1 VQSLS
6 SFPFDLVQFSLF
18 VSLASLLSKTP
29 SSALCSLVQVCA
41 PAAILL
47 RLSFGSGGVYLLR
60 LVSVQH
66 LCASGKIDAGIFL
79 VVPRS
84 FLFVSSCVCSYRS
97 FAALLVES
105 HRRDATATLPAAA
118 HRCRACSLEQ
128 RLFLICW
135 SSVSYSL
142 SSSSCSVS
150 CCDCSFPVLA

>member
-1 VQSLS
+1 LIWFSFLCLSLS
-6 SFPFDLVQFSLF
+6 RRCCPKHRV
-18 VSLASLLSKTP
+18 LL
-29 SSALCSLVQVCA
+29 CVRWFRYVHQ
-41 PAAILL
+41 AAILL

-66 LCASGKIDAGIFL
+66 LCASGKIDAEIFL

-84 FLFVSSCVCSYRS
+84 FLFGSSCVCSYRS